1 MANQTEHGA
10 AFAEDFDFRIFAEP
24 HFAQAAAKSG
34 LGRKLLDAR
43 FLPRFDVLKGNP
55 TGGIGVCR
63 KGAFR
68 IFFGQ
73 HKRHAIE
80 IQSQNQSLFFPS
92 GLLEEKEFI
101 LEFILAG
108 FQSLE
113 TGW

>member
-10 AFAEDFDFRIFAEP
+10 AFAEDFDFGIFAEP
-24 HFAQAAAKSG
+24 HFTQAAAKSG

-43 FLPRFDVLKGNP
+43 FLTRLDVLKGDP

-63 KGAFR
+63 TGAFA
-68 IFFGQ
+68 IFFSQ
-73 HKRHAIE
+73 HKKHFIE
-80 IQSQNQSLFFPS
+80 IQSQNQSLFLIHRIS
-92 GLLEEKEFI
+92 EGKQFI
-101 LEFILAG
+101 LVG